1 MLPEDVRKLDVQ
13 KLHTESLQLRNQQ
26 FLLAT
31 LSFAG
36 SGVTAW
42 IAPTLT
48 AALSG
53 VVPQSALIGATLFWL
68 LLLSIL
74 YMWSLSLRSM
84 ISVISQY
91 LDVSQASQWEGH
103 YRTFTELTKGEL
115 HMQTSFTARI
125 FAVYGVIATFG
136 GFIAAFAA
144 PDKVK
149 LSVCGVLVL
158 LAFLLLYLGL
168 VFTQYRN
175 RNQNTKVRE
184 AWQKV
189 FDLNRTDAA

>member
-1 MLPEDVRKLDVQ
+1 MSPEDVRKLDVQ

-53 VVPQSALIGATLFWL
+53 VVEQSALIGATLFWL

-103 YRTFTELTKGEL
+103 YRTFTELTKGKL
-115 HMQTSFTARI
+115 HLQTSFTARI
-125 FAVYGVIATFG
+125 FAIYGIIATGG
-136 GFIAAFAA
+136 GFIAHFAS

-149 LSVCGVLVL
+149 LSVCGSFVL
-158 LAFLLLYLGL
+158 AIFLILYLAL
-168 VFTQYRN
+168 VFIQYRS
-175 RNQNTKVRE
+175 RDQNTKSRE
-184 AWQKV
+184 TWQKI
-189 FDLNRTDAA
+189 LSSNLTDAT